1 MRIVWSQHWENNANV
16 DQDLSAIHSPVVSQ
30 SALKKILAILHPV
43 DETQDVLSTVAK
55 HFVNACQVCL
65 VILCLPPVAN
75 PSVSDKMTVRP
86 TWLVSMLNAK
96 ILVQELV
103 ESAPNV
109 PWTIT
114 ILSVVVLPDMLAIL
128 LTGVSW
134 TRSPHPDLIL
144 AILHLVEPTLCAPFW
159 MAEPFANA

>member
-16 DQDLSAIHSPVVSQ
+16 DQDLSAIRSPVVSQ
-30 SALKKILAILHPV
+30 SVLKRILAILHLV
-43 DETQDVLSTVAK
+43 DETQDVLSMVAK

-75 PSVSDKMTVRP
+75 PSASDKMTVRP

-109 PWTIT
+109 PLTIT
-114 ILSVVVLPDMLAIL
+114 IQSVVVLQDTLAIL

-134 TRSPHPDLIL
+134 IRNPHPDLIL
-144 AILHLVEPTLCAPFW
+144 AILHLVEPTLCVPFW

>member
-16 DQDLSAIHSPVVSQ
+16 DQDLSAIRSPVVSQ

-65 VILCLPPVAN
+65 VILCLPLVAN
-75 PSVSDKMTVRP
+75 PSALDKMTVRP
-86 TWLVSMLNAK
+86 TWLASMLNAK

-114 ILSVVVLPDMLAIL
+114 IQSVVVLQDMLVIPM
-128 LTGVSW
+128 TGVSW
-134 TRSPHPDLIL
+134 IRAHLLLLIL
-144 AILHLVEPTLCAPFW
+144 VIPVLVDPELCAL
-159 MAEPFANA
+159 

>member
-16 DQDLSAIHSPVVSQ
+16 DQDLSAIRSPVVSQ

-65 VILCLPPVAN
+65 VILCLPPDAN
-75 PSVSDKMTVRP
+75 PNASDKMIVQP

-103 ESAPNV
+103 ESAPNALLK
-109 PWTIT
+109 IT
-114 ILSVVVLPDMLAIL
+114 ILFAVVLQDTLATL
-128 LTGVSW
+128 LIGVSW
-134 TRSPHPDLIL
+134 TRSQHPDLIL